1 MAAVT
6 MASIRERLNWEPAPE
21 THQAIRRLW
30 INHSKAEDAR
40 DLQGLIDTLAE
51 DCVYEIVPRGQRWEG
66 HAGARD
72 FYSSFLR
79 AFPDVK
85 FDLQDIVIGPQGVM
99 EITRMTGTHRGMWAG
114 LAPTGRS
121 VNTLV
126 VIYFPWDPR
135 VGKFAGE
142 RIHYDSRAFD

>member
-1 MAAVT
+1 MRIERAALCIAD
-6 MASIRERLNWEPAPE
+6 M
-21 THQAIRRLW
+21 
-30 INHSKAEDAR
+30 SKAA
-40 DLQGLIDTLAE
+40 
-51 DCVYEIVPRGQRWEG
+51 
-66 HAGARD
+66 AGAPMRISGWASTYD
-72 FYSSFLR
+72 NSDRLGRIMKVGAFGSTLGGKAHSGMNFTSFKL
-79 AFPDVK
+79 PM
-85 FDLQDIVIGPQGVM
+85 LGYHQDETPVGASDMQPEATIGM
-99 EITRMTGTHRGMWAG
+99 RHESG